1 LLSHGDTK
9 HILLFPSSV
18 AECFEFGGTSFD
30 LAERFQTPVFVMS
43 DLDLGMNIW
52 MSEAFEY
59 PEAPIDRGKV
69 LDADALAKVSDW
81 GRYKDVDGDGI
92 PYRTLPGTNHPGA
105 AYFTRGSGHN
115 DYAEYTERP
124 EDYQSTMERLSRKF
138 DTARKS
144 VPAPVLDEESGAKIG
159 FIAYG
164 TTHWAVVE
172 SRDQLRN
179 ENDIVA
185 SYLRIRALPFNDELE
200 EFVNNYDRVYV
211 VEQNRDAQMLQL
223 IRLELAHRPGLL
235 AKLRSIL
242 HFDGHP
248 IDARFVTEELL
259 ALEQSAE

>member
-1 LLSHGDTK
+1 
-9 HILLFPSSV
+9 
-18 AECFEFGGTSFD
+18 
-30 LAERFQTPVFVMS
+30 
-43 DLDLGMNIW
+43 
-52 MSEAFEY
+52 
-59 PEAPIDRGKV
+59 
-69 LDADALAKVSDW
+69 
-81 GRYKDVDGDGI
+81 
-92 PYRTLPGTNHPGA
+92 
-105 AYFTRGSGHN
+105 
-115 DYAEYTERP
+115 
-124 EDYQSTMERLSRKF
+124 
-138 DTARKS
+138 